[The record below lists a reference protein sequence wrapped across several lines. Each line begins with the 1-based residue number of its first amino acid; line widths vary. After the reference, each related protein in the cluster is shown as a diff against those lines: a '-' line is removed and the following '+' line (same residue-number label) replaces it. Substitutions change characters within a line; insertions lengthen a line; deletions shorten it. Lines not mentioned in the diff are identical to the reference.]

1 VSNYAVQIL
10 SRLGFGEPAARAI
23 APKLVIGSYE
33 TGQVIWLRNQ
43 TLSAWCFLISGIV
56 VGTSPSVSGQR
67 LPMALHGPLNWFG
80 EIPILNDEP
89 TVMDYVCAT
98 DVQLIRMPV
107 QTFREAV
114 ASDPGFSNHILKMTA
129 RRSQLQMDLIIS
141 LKLDS
146 PTLRTMLGLA
156 QIAESLAASAEGQE
170 VLAIPIKQSVVA
182 AMCGVSRTLLSHYLQ
197 TLQLA
202 GWVRV
207 HYSRLELVSPKAWVR
222 LARTMHRHRLFDR
235 HATVEDMVRELEKV
249 ASEHGLD
256 FDIGIPATPAASRA

>member
-1 VSNYAVQIL
+1 MSNYAVQIL
-10 SRLGFGEPAARAI
+10 SKLGLGEPAARAI

-33 TGQVIWLRNQ
+33 TGQVVWLQNQ
-43 TLSAWCFLISGIV
+43 MVSAWCFLITGIV
-56 VGTSPSVSGQR
+56 VGTSPSMRGQR
-67 LPMALHGPLNWFG
+67 LPMSLHGPQSWFG
-80 EIPILNDEP
+80 EVPILNDEP

-107 QTFREAV
+107 QTFRDAV
-114 ASDPGFSNHILKMTA
+114 SSDPGFSAHILRMTA
-129 RRSQLQMDLIIS
+129 RRARLQMDLIIT

-156 QIAESLAASAEGQE
+156 QIAEALAASADGQE
-170 VLAIPIKQSVVA
+170 TLAVPIKQSVVA

-197 TLQLA
+197 ILQLA

-235 HATVEDMVRELEKV
+235 QVTIEDMVNELAKV
-249 ASEHGLD
+249 AAEHSDLD
-256 FDIGIPATPAASRA
+256 FEIGGSPAP